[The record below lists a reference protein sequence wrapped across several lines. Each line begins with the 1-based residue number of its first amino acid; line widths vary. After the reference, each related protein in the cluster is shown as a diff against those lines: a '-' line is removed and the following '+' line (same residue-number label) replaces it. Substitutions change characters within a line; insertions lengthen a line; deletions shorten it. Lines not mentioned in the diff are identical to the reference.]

1 MPVPAEER
9 SLQADLRS
17 VAAARRYVR
26 ELLERWHADDY
37 EWTAA
42 QVVSELVT
50 NAVIHART
58 AFVLALSLDGS
69 VLRISVTD
77 TSPRRPVRRRY
88 SEEATTGRGLA
99 LVERLAGRWGVSL
112 DGDHK
117 TVWCELSES
126 SPGAADESTLDAFV
140 DMLGRSGRERPTGT
154 DGGVLARAA

>member
-1 MPVPAEER
+1 MPAEER
-9 SLQADLRS
+9 RLQADLRS
-17 VAAARRYVR
+17 VAAARRFVR
-26 ELLERWHADDY
+26 ELLTYWHADDY

-58 AFVLALSLDGS
+58 AFVLGLSLDGG

-88 SEEATTGRGLA
+88 SDEATTGRGLA

-112 DGDHK
+112 DGERK
-117 TVWCELSES
+117 TVWCELTAE
-126 SPGAADESTLDAFV
+126 SPGAFDDPDLGALADLIGKPVEQPP
-140 DMLGRSGRERPTGT
+140 GN
-154 DGGVLARAA
+154 GGAVLARAA

>member
-1 MPVPAEER
+1 VPAEER
-9 SLQADLRS
+9 RLQADLRS
-17 VAAARRYVR
+17 VAAARRFVR
-26 ELLERWHADDY
+26 DLLSRWHASDY

-58 AFVLALSLDGS
+58 AFVLTLSLDAT

-88 SEEATTGRGLA
+88 SDEATTGRGLA

-112 DGDHK
+112 DGERK
-117 TVWCELSES
+117 TVWCELTSD
-126 SPGAADESTLDAFV
+126 SPGAFGDLDLDAYA
-140 DMLGRSGRERPTGT
+140 DLLGESAGDGSSGGGT
-154 DGGVLARAA
+154 VLARAA